1 MRTLKGFNHSR
12 LQTSISK
19 LPSPNSRLPP
29 AQLNFCRLQGNLW
42 LPAASFYRQPLLNR
56 TNMKQLYKLSLA
68 VACLFVAA
76 SELKAQDPEFTQF
89 YANQL
94 YLNPALA
101 GNTFCPRVSAGY
113 RIQWP
118 NIYGTYST
126 IGVSV
131 DRYVN
136 SVKGGVGLTIM
147 QDRAAQGTL
156 NTTGIGLIYAPK
168 IQLGKKHSVSFAI
181 QAGWWQ
187 KAVNWSK
194 LTFGDQIDPT
204 DGVVFNTQEVPPVN
218 ATVGNFDLGAG
229 MVLSG
234 EHWFVGGAMHHILEQ
249 NESFLGG
256 TSKLPAKYTAHAG
269 ANIPIGGKYS
279 NTSVSP
285 NIMYRQQG
293 DFRQTNLGV
302 YFKKETIV
310 GGLWYRGN
318 DAFIMLIGLEAG
330 KVRIGY
336 SYDVTISKLTN
347 ATAGSHEVSLGYQF
361 SCKKP
366 KAKFRPVSCPSW

>member
-1 MRTLKGFNHSR
+1 
-12 LQTSISK
+12 
-19 LPSPNSRLPP
+19 
-29 AQLNFCRLQGNLW
+29 
-42 LPAASFYRQPLLNR
+42 
-56 TNMKQLYKLSLA
+56 MKQLYKLSMA

-118 NIYGTYST
+118 NVYGTYST

-131 DRYVN
+131 DRYVS
-136 SVKGGVGLTIM
+136 SVKGGVGLTVM
-147 QDRAAQGTL
+147 QDRAAQGSL

-168 IQLGKKHSVSFAI
+168 ISINRTHSLSFAI

-194 LTFGDQIDPT
+194 LTFGDQIDPISGFT
-204 DGVVFNTQEVPPVN
+204 GTTNEAQPAD
-218 ATVGNFDLGAG
+218 ATVGSFDLGAG
-229 MVLSG
+229 MVFSG
-234 EHWFVGGAMHHILEQ
+234 EHYFIGGALHHILEQ

-256 TSKLPAKYTAHAG
+256 TSKLPMKYTVHAG
-269 ANIPIGGKYS
+269 ANIPIGGKYN
-279 NTSVSP
+279 NTYVSP
-285 NIMYRQQG
+285 NVMYRQQG
-293 DFRQTNLGV
+293 DFRQTNLGL

-318 DAFIMLIGLEAG
+318 DSFIMLLGVEAG

-361 SCKKP
+361 TCKKP
-366 KAKFRPVSCPSW
+366 RTKVRMVSCPSW